1 MIEMQGPGVFLNPPN
16 QPIYQETQVKLPE
29 NVVGVGQGIDWGAI
43 GESVAKFGTE
53 LVSYDIE
60 DKRNKKKKL
69 LEDLE
74 TRTKMGI
81 DHASAINDF
90 DSVDAQISEYKK
102 GVKDIVGY
110 EIDSDGEGQTSSYLL
125 EQARQTSYGFEL
137 YGQKARR
144 ETADD
149 VKLSAF
155 NDDSLQFRE
164 KLLTSDNQSLA
175 LEERI
180 AQLGQMAQDAEAKEQ
195 KTMGDR
201 AFGAAVRKERIEL
214 LEIQAKMRD
223 ANAKN
228 IQDVKDA
235 TQKKRQDRIINLN
248 KSLGKQ
254 WEQLSALTKQADSL
268 ASKADKTEAELQEH
282 RSVQTKLN
290 ALAFNISKS
299 EAILEQEQND
309 FAMEFFGGK
318 WDNNFAANNLGK
330 EEYNV
335 IVGVN
340 DNRTTALDS
349 ISLAPF
355 KRQAEAQRS
364 QVKTVNDQVDSII
377 SAATAEIAAYDSA
390 IKVAS
395 DAERA
400 GLISRRNLAITR
412 IEQDLIEV
420 VEAGV
425 PTFARDLTQT
435 VSGLKFFGESL
446 PYKYSTSEL
455 SVAAANA
462 VEAEKA
468 PYETIYKTFRPTV
481 DKFNN
486 FLSTRL
492 DIPNSTGGGGSGD
505 SDALLKRR
513 LENLMIIDDLQKHKE
528 TTASPERINEA
539 MIERVQLGGVNPY
552 KENGVLKSW
561 KELAPEL
568 KKANIVLPANGF
580 IHTEFF
586 SSFLDDL
593 LRNNTPLEEWDAR
606 IADAFS
612 SPENEFYSGV
622 FSGTNRAA
630 INAAKADLIVGG
642 LQNEVTR
649 TAAMAAFMLF
659 TPPDRVQEN
668 INMLRASGKAEAI
681 GMATVINELEAHATG
696 HQGNGSPI
704 KYIQERRGEMSSDVL
719 SELQRMRKLIRDR
732 GTQSQLLGTYSA
744 GSRDT
749 VSEEVKDKVLL
760 TTQMADLRENVFDK
774 LTVRLERDGID
785 PAAWKNNL
793 TGNYVN
799 ETLRQVSEIALG
811 HLYEAAFNTKT
822 KYKDDELWA
831 AVIQRTNESL
841 KDFKFTGAGL
851 VPARRD
857 VQPLPAGLRPTFTSG
872 SGISYDLQDDG
883 KQDLAII
890 LDSNW
895 DTNGL
900 DKNTF
905 SQFGIFSEA
914 PNVENPTALV
924 LAASTVKGAD
934 LSSIPGDPG
943 TNLMAI
949 AEAVLG
955 GKKDN
960 RTLLIAQAA
969 IKDTRGAKT
978 VQEAISLAKTNM
990 KKYMDGLERGDFV
1003 FGVDTEKSNIN
1014 KSQLVSRVVLQQKGG
1029 SIVATF
1035 QPTPIRKSLAGT
1047 DVHRNAMKRVTK
1059 EQFGQWATRQ
1069 INDGT
1074 VDHAKV
1080 VDYLTANGITK
1091 QSLSETTQWV
1101 SLGPV
1106 LGMSLPIPVSIPN
1119 EDYTYEYVN
1128 HLGTPQWFVT
1138 KDGEPRKPVKG
1149 FIDTTDLKPSSSERY
1164 VYTGAEKGL
1173 SRRTGVTGIA
1183 GKPLLMYEWKG
1194 MGTNWMLDKSR
1205 YDMTVDSTSKQTL
1218 QPEELE
1224 FQTQWRNVVQAP
1236 TPFQQTLGEFLAPT
1250 MRPRSTEE
1258 DRPQTSDGFSWSKF
1272 GNEVRKLVEPGGAPQ
1287 VEQGRQFIEDQ
1298 NRRFALL
1305 GVTTETTAEP
1315 ESRLGVRSNG
1325 LIDQKTVLTTV
1336 AGKPIVISY
1345 SKPTLSDNWVM
1356 DVIEPE
1362 VEESEST
1369 NGFMDF
1375 KRVSAVIK
1383 GVGASFIY
1391 SKPISS
1397 KNWSL
1402 IQGPMVTDIGG
1413 AVIRSLEQGYAEDQ
1427 LFSLT
1432 LPSTNLVA
1440 KAAAA
1445 VSDPIEKFTMIT
1457 GEILRQAQ
1465 LALKIHPTN
1474 KYRRQEYVRAHEAYM
1489 RSISLS
1495 AERNRIRNQPKQV
1508 IRDFENYVSK
1518 EADYFV
1524 EYVSNK
1530 VDNFVE
1536 Q

>member
-43 GESVAKFGTE
+43 GQSVAQFGTE

-81 DHASAINDF
+81 DHASAVNDF

-102 GVKDIVGY
+102 SVKDIVGY
-110 EIDSDGEGQTSSYLL
+110 DIDSDGGGQTSSYLL

-149 VKLSAF
+149 VMLSAF
-155 NDDSLQFRE
+155 NDDSLRFRE
-164 KLLTSDNQSLA
+164 KLLTSDNQPFDIEGRL
-175 LEERI
+175 

-195 KTMGDR
+195 KTTGDR

-214 LEIQAKMRD
+214 LEIEAKMRD

-254 WEQLSALTKQADSL
+254 WEQLSDLTKQADSL

-330 EEYNV
+330 DYDV

-340 DNRTTALDS
+340 DKRTTALDS

-400 GLISRRNLAITR
+400 GLLSRRNLAITR
-412 IEQDLIEV
+412 IEQELIGV

-446 PYKYSTSEL
+446 PYKHSTSEL

-505 SDALLKRR
+505 SDARLKRR
-513 LENLMIIDDLQKHKE
+513 LENLTIIDDLQKHKE
-528 TTASPERINEA
+528 TTASPDRINEA

-552 KENGVLKSW
+552 TENGVLKSW
-561 KELAPEL
+561 SELAPEL

-586 SSFLDDL
+586 SSFLDGL
-593 LRNNTPLEEWDAR
+593 LRNNTPLEEWDAK
-606 IADAFS
+606 IAHAFS
-612 SPENEFYSGV
+612 SPENEFHAGQYSA
-622 FSGTNRAA
+622 TNRSA

-659 TPPDRVQEN
+659 TPPDRVKEN

-681 GMATVINELEAHATG
+681 GMSTVINELEAHATG

-704 KYIQERRGEMSSDVL
+704 KYIQERRGEMSSAVL
-719 SELQRMRKLIRDR
+719 SELQRMRKLVRER
-732 GTQSQLLGTYSA
+732 ETQSQLLGTYSA

-760 TTQMADLRENVFDK
+760 TTQMADLRENVFEK
-774 LTVRLERDGID
+774 LNVRQEGVID
-785 PAAWKNNL
+785 PAAWTNDL

-811 HLYEAAFNTKT
+811 HYYEAAFNTKT
-822 KYKDDELWA
+822 GYKDDNLWA

-851 VPARRD
+851 VPAKRD
-857 VQPLPAGLRPTFTSG
+857 VQPLPAGLRPTYTAG
-872 SGISYDLQDDG
+872 SAISYDLQDSG
-883 KQDLAII
+883 KYDLDLV

-905 SQFGIFSEA
+905 SQYGIFSEA

-943 TNLMAI
+943 TNLVAI

-955 GKKDN
+955 GRKDN

-1029 SIVATF
+1029 SVVATF

-1059 EQFGQWATRQ
+1059 EQFGQWGTRQ
-1069 INDGT
+1069 INAGT

-1091 QSLSETTQWV
+1091 QSLSETTQWA
-1101 SLGPV
+1101 SIGPV
-1106 LGMSLPIPVSIPN
+1106 PIPVSIPN
-1119 EDYTYEYVN
+1119 EDYTYEYIN

-1173 SRRTGVTGIA
+1173 SRRIGVTGIA

-1194 MGTNWMLDKSR
+1194 MGTKWMLDKSR

-1224 FQTQWRNVVQAP
+1224 FQTQWRTIVQAP

-1250 MRPRSTEE
+1250 MRPRSTKEA
-1258 DRPQTSDGFSWSKF
+1258 RPQTSDSFNWSKF
-1272 GNEVRKLVEPGGAPQ
+1272 GNEVQKLVEPGGAPQ

-1305 GVTTETTAEP
+1305 GVTTETTSEP
-1315 ESRLGVRSNG
+1315 ESRGGVRSNG

-1375 KRVSAVIK
+1375 KRVSSVIN
-1383 GVGASFIY
+1383 GVGATFIY
-1391 SKPISS
+1391 SKPIAS
-1397 KNWSL
+1397 KVWNL
-1402 IQGPMVTDIGG
+1402 INGPMVTDLGG
-1413 AVIRSLEQGYAEDQ
+1413 HVIKSLHPNYAGQE
-1427 LFSLT
+1427 LLNLR
-1432 LPSTNLVA
+1432 LPSMNEVA
-1440 KAAAA
+1440 KAAEPLTNAI
-1445 VSDPIEKFTMIT
+1445 DKYTMIT

-1489 RSISLS
+1489 RSISLA

-1518 EADYFV
+1518 ESDYFV
-1524 EYVSNK
+1524 EYVSDK

>member
-1 MIEMQGPGVFLNPPN
+1 
-16 QPIYQETQVKLPE
+16 
-29 NVVGVGQGIDWGAI
+29 
-43 GESVAKFGTE
+43 
-53 LVSYDIE
+53 
-60 DKRNKKKKL
+60 
-69 LEDLE
+69 
-74 TRTKMGI
+74 MGI

-102 GVKDIVGY
+102 SVKDIVGY
-110 EIDSDGEGQTSSYLL
+110 DIDSDGGGQTSSYLL

-149 VKLSAF
+149 VMLSAF

-164 KLLTSDNQSLA
+164 QLLKSDNQSFDIEGRL
-175 LEERI
+175 

-318 WDNNFAANNLGK
+318 WGKTFAEDHLGK
-330 EEYNV
+330 DDYNV
-335 IVGVN
+335 IAAVN
-340 DNRTTALDS
+340 DNRTTALNS

-364 QVKTVNDQVDSII
+364 QVKTVNDRVDSII

-400 GLISRRNLAITR
+400 GLLSRRNLAITR
-412 IEQDLIEV
+412 IEQELIGV

-446 PYKYSTSEL
+446 PYQYSTSEL
-455 SVAAANA
+455 SVSAANA

-505 SDALLKRR
+505 SDARLKRR
-513 LENLMIIDDLQKHKE
+513 LENLTIIDDLQKHKE
-528 TTASPERINEA
+528 TTASPDRINEA

-561 KELAPEL
+561 SELAPEL
-568 KKANIVLPANGF
+568 NKANIVLPANGF

-586 SSFLDDL
+586 SSFLEDL
-593 LRNNTPLEEWDAR
+593 LITNTPLEKWDAI
-606 IADAFS
+606 IANAFS
-612 SPENEFYSGV
+612 SPENEFHSGKYSA
-622 FSGTNRAA
+622 TNRSAL
-630 INAAKADLIVGG
+630 NAAKADLIVGG

-704 KYIQERRGEMSSDVL
+704 QYIQQRRGEMPSGKL
-719 SELQRMRKLIRDR
+719 IEAQRLKKLIRHKD
-732 GTQSQLLGTYSA
+732 TQNQLFGTYTA
-744 GSRDT
+744 GNRDT
-749 VSEEVKDKVLL
+749 VSEEVQDKVLL
-760 TTQMADLRENVFDK
+760 NSIMADLRENVFEK
-774 LTVRLERDGID
+774 LTVRQDGVLD

-799 ETLRQVSEIALG
+799 STLRDVAEIALG
-811 HLYEAAFNTKT
+811 HYYEAAFNTKT
-822 KYKDDELWA
+822 GYKDDNLWTV
-831 AVIQRTNESL
+831 VIQRTNESL
-841 KDFKFTGAGL
+841 KDYRFSSGGL
-851 VPARRD
+851 TPATRD
-857 VQPLPAGLRPTFTSG
+857 VQPLPAGLRPTYTSG
-872 SGISYDLQDDG
+872 SAISYDLQDSG
-883 KQDLAII
+883 KYDLDLV

-905 SQFGIFSEA
+905 SQYGIFSEA
-914 PNVENPTALV
+914 PNVENPTAFV

-943 TNLMAI
+943 TNLVAI

-955 GKKDN
+955 GRKDN

-1029 SIVATF
+1029 SVVATF

-1069 INDGT
+1069 INAGT

-1080 VDYLTANGITK
+1080 VDYLTANGTTK
-1091 QSLSETTQWV
+1091 QSLSETTQWA
-1101 SLGPV
+1101 SIGPV
-1106 LGMSLPIPVSIPN
+1106 PIPVSIPN
-1119 EDYTYEYVN
+1119 EDYTYEYIN

-1194 MGTNWMLDKSR
+1194 MGTKWMLDKSR

-1224 FQTQWRNVVQAP
+1224 FQTQWRTIVQAP
-1236 TPFQQTLGEFLAPT
+1236 TPFQQTLGEFLAPM
-1250 MRPRSTEE
+1250 MRPRSAKE

-1272 GNEVRKLVEPGGAPQ
+1272 GNEVQKLVEPGGAPQ

-1305 GVTTETTAEP
+1305 GVTTETTEEP
-1315 ESRLGVRSNG
+1315 ESRGGVRSNG

-1356 DVIEPE
+1356 EVVEPE

-1375 KRVSAVIK
+1375 KRVSSVIK

-1427 LFSLT
+1427 PFSLT

-1524 EYVSNK
+1524 EYVSDK